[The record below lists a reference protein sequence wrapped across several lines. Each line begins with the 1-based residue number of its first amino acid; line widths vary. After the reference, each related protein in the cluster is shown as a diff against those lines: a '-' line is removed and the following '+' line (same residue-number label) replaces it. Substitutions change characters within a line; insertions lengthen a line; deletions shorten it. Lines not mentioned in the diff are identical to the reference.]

1 MSSVIMLFRKKR
13 RTVSVHSFMA
23 VIICILYGCFM
34 TGSVT
39 ANEFI
44 QFITP
49 AANQMVF
56 SKKPVVECHI
66 SVPFDKETLM
76 VEFDY
81 TDMTTLIT
89 ITETGFKLKP
99 LQVIPPGT
107 HSVTVSFI
115 DSSHNEI
122 SQTLQFDTRH
132 TETFEQA
139 DSQNTIS
146 VNYRNVLKKLDDAGE
161 RYMPSWTVT
170 SNINSVNTIAEGPY
184 SISLNTNLQY
194 FDQQTGVEE
203 PQEKG
208 LEVIDYQ
215 FAGQYEKDGVRV
227 AAALG
232 DVYINETLNTVSGLS
247 RRGGSLN
254 VDVQNVYASGFVVRS
269 DQAYGLDGEDGLEF
283 DDTDHIYGGTLGIR
297 LFEERLDIK
306 SIYAKGGESNQ
317 DTSYGIWPAP
327 GGTTGDVYGFEVR
340 TDFFEQ
346 KLMTRVEYDRSD
358 YDGDTSDTQA
368 STADEAWLAGLEG
381 MIDQFSYNLL
391 YTHTGVDFHVPGNY
405 SIQSDRKGVD
415 ATAGYTFDIQSINA
429 FFAQHNDNVDS
440 DPSYEI
446 ITYSRYGVEYSV
458 YPDGL
463 PTFSLMCERNSEE
476 SENEP
481 AGTTQTNTYV
491 DQLSGTIQYDKDMW
505 MVGLRPSYSQVND
518 RTADNY
524 DSHTTDLQ
532 IYGSYTHDRFS
543 LGPSFAWNISKDD
556 STDIQTDTLTSQLQ
570 FNVTIVEG
578 LTFGGNVSYTRMTS
592 NDDSIDSDDYNGD
605 VMLEYR
611 FPNPIKGLL
620 SPAISLQA
628 THQNNKDA
636 TIPSESKETII
647 YLLFSADL
655 NLSF

>member
-13 RTVSVHSFMA
+13 KTASVHSFIA
-23 VIICILYGCFM
+23 VIIFILYSCLM
-34 TGSVT
+34 AGSV
-39 ANEFI
+39 AASEPI
-44 QFITP
+44 RFITP

-66 SVPFDKETLM
+66 PVSFDKETLM

-81 TDMTTLIT
+81 TDMTALIK
-89 ITETGFKLKP
+89 ITDTGFKLKP

-107 HSVTVSFI
+107 HSVTVSFL
-115 DSSHNEI
+115 DSSNNEV

-146 VNYRNVLKKLDDAGE
+146 VNYRNVLKKLDDAGQ

-170 SNINSVNTIAEGPY
+170 SNINSANTIAEGPY
-184 SISLNTNLQY
+184 TLSLNTNLQY
-194 FDQQTGVEE
+194 FDQQTGVDP

-232 DVYINETLNTVSGLS
+232 DVYINETQNTVSVLS

-283 DDTDHIYGGTLGIR
+283 DDTDHIYGATLGVR
-297 LFEERLDIK
+297 LFEEKLDIK
-306 SIYAKGGESNQ
+306 SIYVKGGESNQ

-327 GGTTGDVYGFEVR
+327 GGTTGDVYGFEVK

-346 KLMTRVEYDRSD
+346 KLMTRLEYDRSD
-358 YDGDTSDTQA
+358 YDADTSDTQT
-368 STADEAWLAGLEG
+368 STADEAWLAGIEG
-381 MIDQFSYNLL
+381 TIDQFNYNLL
-391 YTHTGVDFHVPGNY
+391 YTHNGADFQVPGNY
-405 SIQSDRKGVD
+405 SIQSDREGVD
-415 ATAGYTFDIQSINA
+415 ASTGYTFDIQSINA

-440 DPSYEI
+440 DPASET
-446 ITYSRYGVEYSV
+446 ITYSRYGIEYSI
-458 YPDGL
+458 YPDDL
-463 PTFSLMCERNSEE
+463 PSFSLMCERNSEE

-481 AGTTQTNTYV
+481 AGTAETNTYV
-491 DQLSGTIQYDKDMW
+491 DQFSGTIQYDKDMW

-532 IYGSYTHDRFS
+532 IYGSYSHDRFS

-556 STDIQTDTLTSQLQ
+556 STDIKTDTLTSQLQ
-570 FNVTIVEG
+570 FSVNIIEE
-578 LTFGGNVSYTRMTS
+578 LTFGGNVSYTRMYS
-592 NDDSIDSDDYNGD
+592 DDDSIDSDDYNGD

-611 FPNPIKGLL
+611 FPNPIKGLI
-620 SPAISLQA
+620 SPAIILQA

-636 TIPSESKETII
+636 TISSESKETII